1 MEDLWKK
8 KKEWVD
14 FSEKISYLADTF
26 FDKDEDELIDF
37 FTPPKNRIPKA
48 SLRKKIRNW
57 KSGKTKRPTSF
68 YTPNKYR
75 YSDGS
80 LLFPK
85 EAFRK
90 WNIKRFKER
99 GDNYLNK
106 KDITSSNKVIKYI
119 YYFNFQTKKMDY
131 YSISYTKKE
140 GDTHYIE
147 LKSCTLTDDMTYK
160 GELFEYQNMI
170 YIFVKN
176 RYDYMV
182 YILENII
189 NKFNKPFKVYGTG
202 LCKDFKTKRPKAYIS
217 LFTSEKLAH
226 HEEIKYQHKIN
237 NSNLLLA
244 KEFSRYS
251 SSEEDYLFENF
262 YHKIKILAEDIIPHY
277 DRLVQE
283 GETNR
288 YYNDVIIGEFK
299 SYLYLLSKAS
309 QNFDFYITQRRKLDV
324 YSLENHMENEFET
337 GVYILYTL
345 NFTTLSFF
353 FYILSS
359 QENAISQNSVHLE
372 YILVI
377 EDTKVLNNKR
387 LISSLKKLEKKGVRV
402 RLLKENYTYYTEFL
416 LVVDENFALFR
427 RGNNIKDSTF
437 VTKNRE
443 RIDELYDVYY
453 MLEPHTLSIDDFLDT
468 QCILNGR
475 WYSYSYSSSHDN
487 TCYHTIPIDIK
498 NNECIMYY
506 SRGAIHGTIHKTPKQ
521 VILILEESI
530 IKISKINIESD
541 IFRISIIGRE
551 QYIHTRDVLVYG
563 IMSREELKR
572 EDVLMLLDSI
582 HKKDGKSF
590 RLKVS
595 DEFDSVL
602 ALFKSN
608 RD

>member
-14 FSEKISYLADTF
+14 FSKKISYLADNF

-37 FTPPKNRIPKA
+37 FTPPKTKISKA
-48 SLRKKIRNW
+48 SMRKKIRNW

-68 YTPNKYR
+68 YTPNRYK

-90 WNIKRFKER
+90 WNLNKFKER

-106 KDITSSNKVIKYI
+106 KDIISSNKVIKYI

-131 YSISYTKKE
+131 YSISYIKKE
-140 GDTHYIE
+140 EDTHYIE
-147 LKSCTLTDDMTYK
+147 LTSCTLTEDMTYK
-160 GELFEYQNMI
+160 GKLFEYQNMI

-176 RYDYMV
+176 RYDHMV

-217 LFTSEKLAH
+217 LFTSEKLTH
-226 HEEIKYQHKIN
+226 QEEIKYQHKIN

-244 KEFSRYS
+244 KEFSCYS

-262 YHKIKILAEDIIPHY
+262 YHKIKILEDDLIPHY
-277 DRLVQE
+277 NRLVQE

-288 YYNDVIIGEFK
+288 FYNDIIVDEFK
-299 SYLYLLSKAS
+299 SYLYLLSKSS
-309 QNFDFYITQRRKLDV
+309 QDFDFYITQRRKLDV
-324 YSLENHMENEFET
+324 YSLENHIDNEFET

-345 NFTTLSFF
+345 NFSTLSFF
-353 FYILSS
+353 FYVLSS

-377 EDTKVLNNKR
+377 EDEKVLHNKR
-387 LISSLKKLEKKGVRV
+387 LIPILKELENKGVRV
-402 RLLKENYTYYTEFL
+402 RLLSENYTYYTEFL

-468 QCILNGR
+468 QCVLNGK

-498 NNECIMYY
+498 NNECIMHY
-506 SRGAIHGTIHKTPKQ
+506 SKKPIHGTIHKTHKQ
-521 VILILEESI
+521 VIIILEESV
-530 IKISKINIESD
+530 IKISKFNIEND

-551 QYIHTRDVLVYG
+551 QYIQTRDVLVYG

-572 EDVLMLLDSI
+572 EDVLRLLDSI

-602 ALFKSN
+602 AQFKSN